1 MWICCHPKLLELLF
15 HLAQVHVIVDLGQ
28 LVQEHGHALVVCD
41 VCGHQVLQFLG
52 GLLLRMHLCELLQRL
67 QEVLLELCDGRA
79 DKCRRAAWCCHR
91 LLRVATA
98 GLPMCHLAGRIVR
111 VHRVL
116 HRVVH
121 DVALRLVVK
130 LVHVWLLRVRL
141 VVGVGVSEQA
151 LIIAHILIQLMLR
164 LFLGLLVS
172 VVQAACML
180 VQIHLLFRCH
190 WVRSLFGHGG
200 AGCVSWMEQHLV
212 CKRLS

>member
-1 MWICCHPKLLELLF
+1 M
-15 HLAQVHVIVDLGQ
+15 G
-28 LVQEHGHALVVCD
+28 
-41 VCGHQVLQFLG
+41 
-52 GLLLRMHLCELLQRL
+52 
-67 QEVLLELCDGRA
+67 
-79 DKCRRAAWCCHR
+79 
-91 LLRVATA
+91 
-98 GLPMCHLAGRIVR
+98 HLAGRVVR

-151 LIIAHILIQLMLR
+151 LIIAYILIQLMLW

-172 VVQAACML
+172 IVQAACML

-190 WVRSLFGHGG
+190 WVRSLFGYGG
-200 AGCVSWMEQHLV
+200 AGCVSWVEQHLV